1 MLELFPGLRSLRAFD
16 AAARHLSFT
25 RAASD
30 MGVTPA
36 AISHQI
42 KELEEQIGVSLF
54 ARTSRSVTLTPAG
67 AALLP
72 HVRQLL
78 QDAQALPDLAR
89 RAAAGE
95 SGRRNRITGQQQP
108 GLLTEVNRHLVTFQ

>member
-1 MLELFPGLRSLRAFD
+1 MLELFPGLRFLRAFD

-54 ARTSRSVTLTPAG
+54 ARTSRSMRLTREGEILLAAAAELLDSLNRALQKMQTQKHQATEGLGLTLNRRQVAG
-67 AALLP
+67 AAP
-72 HVRQLL
+72 
-78 QDAQALPDLAR
+78 
-89 RAAAGE
+89 
-95 SGRRNRITGQQQP
+95 
-108 GLLTEVNRHLVTFQ
+108 